1 MKMKIME
8 KNEIVHLES
17 LKGEGR
23 IRYMEVTALY
33 RLTLET

>member
-8 KNEIVHLES
+8 IVHLGS

-33 RLTLET
+33 SLTLES